1 MSENIKELQEH
12 ITQNPVEAE
21 RPRSRKT
28 YLPKVDIY
36 ETKEAVI
43 LIADMPGVD
52 DKSVE
57 VLLEKNILSLS
68 GKTEPPAFPGYT
80 VAYAE
85 YDGGD
90 YHREFTISD
99 EIDKDNIGASVKN
112 GLFRL
117 TLPKAQKIKA
127 RKITIKTE

>member
-1 MSENIKELQEH
+1 MAENKKELQEQG
-12 ITQNPVEAE
+12 TQNSAE
-21 RPRSRKT
+21 LERAQGRKV

-36 ETKEAVI
+36 ETKDAVI

-52 DKSVE
+52 DKSVD
-57 VLLEKNILSLS
+57 VVLEKNVLSLS
-68 GKTEPPAFPGYT
+68 GKTAPLAFSGYT
-80 VAYAE
+80 IAYGE

-99 EIDKDNIGASVKN
+99 EIDKDNIAASMKN

-127 RKITIKTE
+127 KKIAIQAE

>member
-1 MSENIKELQEH
+1 MLENKEFQE
-12 ITQNPVEAE
+12 TQSPADLE
-21 RPRSRKT
+21 RPQNRKV

-36 ETKEAVI
+36 ETKDAVI

-52 DKSVE
+52 DKSVNA
-57 VLLEKNILSLS
+57 VLEKNVLSLS
-68 GKTEPPAFPGYT
+68 GKAELPAFSGYT
-80 VAYAE
+80 IVYGE

-99 EIDKDNIGASVKN
+99 EIDKDNIGATMKN

-117 TLPKAQKIKA
+117 VLPKAQKVKA
-127 RKITIKTE
+127 KKITVQTE